1 MSPFR
6 HFTYMIVF
14 VTSNNGKNIVC
25 IDAFDTLQDA
35 QAKLKAQQ
43 AKYPQDTGFSVHMVE
58 QYASPTIP

>member
-1 MSPFR
+1 MNAFQ
-6 HFTYMIVF
+6 HFTFIIVF

-43 AKYPQDTGFSVHMVE
+43 AKYPQDMGFSVHIAE
-58 QYASPTIP
+58 QYACP